1 MSEFDL
7 IKRYFYAL
15 GPHDQS
21 VVVGPG
27 DDCAVILPP
36 PNSKLCCSVDTLVEG
51 VHFPQGIDGAH
62 VATRALGS
70 ALSDLAAMGASP
82 SHFTLAL
89 TLPSIDSEWL
99 NCFASALAK
108 MARAYGVS
116 LVGGDTTRGPLC
128 VSIQVHGWLP
138 LDKGLMRSGAEV
150 GDLLVVSGT
159 LGDAG
164 AGLKLVLSEQ
174 PQVAESTDLD
184 LLRDR
189 FFCPRPR
196 LDLGLSLR
204 DSASACIDIS
214 DGLVSDARHLANS
227 SNVCLSLDAY
237 SLPMSDALVRVFP
250 SQAHEFALGAGDDYE
265 LLFTINPARFGLLA
279 ESVDT
284 PLTII
289 GSVKRELAG
298 DASKGDNGVVEVE
311 GVDMTSVKTGYVH
324 FE

>member
-15 GPHDQS
+15 GPNDQS
-21 VVVGPG
+21 VLVGPG
-27 DDCAVILPP
+27 DDCAVVLPP
-36 PNSKLCCSVDTLVEG
+36 PNSMLCCSIDTLVEG
-51 VHFPQGIDGAH
+51 VHVPHGVDGAH

-70 ALSDLAAMGASP
+70 ALSDLAAMGAAP

-89 TLPSIDSEWL
+89 TLPSIDGDWL
-99 NCFASALAK
+99 NRFSSALAK
-108 MARAYGVS
+108 MDRAYGVS
-116 LVGGDTTRGPLC
+116 LVGGDTTRGPLT

-164 AGLKLVLSEQ
+164 AGLEIVLSEHSEI
-174 PQVAESTDLD
+174 AESVDMD

-204 DSASACIDIS
+204 DSASSCIDIS

-227 SNVCLSLDAY
+227 SNVCLSLNACL
-237 SLPMSDALVRVFP
+237 LPMSDALVRVFP
-250 SQAHEFALGAGDDYE
+250 SQALEFALGAGDDYE
-265 LLFTINPARFGLLA
+265 LLFTINPVRFELLA
-279 ESVDT
+279 ETVDT
-284 PLTII
+284 PLTVI
-289 GSVKRELAG
+289 GSVTREQVG
-298 DASKGDNGVVEVE
+298 DASKDDAGVVEVE
-311 GVDMTSVKTGYVH
+311 GIDMTLVKTGYVH